1 MQRFHF
7 SIASFFV
14 AFTLLAF
21 GLGAYGSQ
29 SEWLGNCAYMLFVG
43 LVCLAT
49 AGAIITRSGQQRFW
63 IGFAIFGWAY
73 WFVGFDS
80 TLSSQHQSNQAY
92 WGYSNS
98 ATSSSQP
105 RLFTS
110 DLLDFGESMLVA
122 RKQVGDKVIAQW
134 RGGGYY
140 PGTIREIVDRQYL
153 VAWDDG
159 SAPQL
164 TPASGI
170 QGYYA
175 HSRVA
180 GHAVLGSLAALC
192 GGLLA
197 AWLFEQQEEQPK

>member
-1 MQRFHF
+1 MKRFHF

-29 SEWLGNCAYMLFVG
+29 SEWLANCAYMVFVG

-49 AGAIITRSGQQRFW
+49 AGAIITRAGQQRFW
-63 IGFAIFGWAY
+63 IGFAVFGWAY
-73 WFVGFDS
+73 WFLGFDL
-80 TLSSQHQSNQAY
+80 TLNTNRQGYQQY
-92 WGYSNS
+92 WGYSS
-98 ATSSSQP
+98 YSTPATQP

-110 DLLDFGESMLVA
+110 DLLDFGESLLVP
-122 RKQVGDKVIAQW
+122 RRQVGDKVVAQW

-140 PGTIREIVDRQYL
+140 PGTITAVQADGQYL

-159 SAPQL
+159 SAPS
-164 TPASGI
+164 PAPVSGI
-170 QGYYA
+170 QGYFA
-175 HSRVA
+175 HSRLA
-180 GHAVLGSLAALC
+180 GHAVLGSVAALF

-197 AWLFEQQEEQPK
+197 AWLFEPRE

>member
-1 MQRFHF
+1 MKRFHF

-29 SEWLGNCAYMLFVG
+29 NHWLANCAYMLYIG
-43 LVCLAT
+43 LVCLAV

-63 IGFAIFGWAY
+63 IGFAVFGGAY
-73 WFVGFDS
+73 WFLGFDL
-80 TLSSQHQSNQAY
+80 TLNTNRQSYQPY
-92 WGYSNS
+92 WGYS
-98 ATSSSQP
+98 TTTTPVTQP
-105 RLFTS
+105 RFFTS
-110 DLLDFGESMLVA
+110 DLLDLGETLLTA

-140 PGTIREIVDRQYL
+140 PGTILELQGTQYL
-153 VAWDDG
+153 IAWDDG
-159 SAPQL
+159 SAPSP
-164 TPASGI
+164 TSSVGI

-180 GHAVLGSLAALC
+180 GHAVLGSLAALL

-197 AWLFEQQEEQPK
+197 AWLFEQKEAAAP